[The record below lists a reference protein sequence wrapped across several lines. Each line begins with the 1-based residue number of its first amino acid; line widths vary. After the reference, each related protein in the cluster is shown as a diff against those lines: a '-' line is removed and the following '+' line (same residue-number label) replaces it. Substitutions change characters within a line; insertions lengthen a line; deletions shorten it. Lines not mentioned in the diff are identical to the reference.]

1 MIRHYTRK
9 QFIEDIRLLKL
20 PKNGKFTHADIKQS
34 RSLLLQQHHP
44 DKGGSKEKAQLIN
57 SAYDRLEALIV
68 RRTIA
73 RRRTSKVLQAGF
85 GLLLVA
91 VSGGIVAARRHS
103 SFGLRRWT
111 DS

>member
-1 MIRHYTRK
+1 MIKHYTRK
-9 QFIEDIRLLKL
+9 QFIEDIKLLKL
-20 PKNGKFTHADIKQS
+20 PNNGKFTHEDIKQS
-34 RSLLLQQHHP
+34 RALLLQAHHP

-57 SAYDRLEALIV
+57 SAYDRLDALIA
-68 RRTIA
+68 RRAIA

-91 VSGGIVAARRHS
+91 VSGGIIAARKHS

-111 DS
+111 GS